1 MEEMLALSLRAAAL
15 WPRGTFVEAERLL
28 TASPFPYRG
37 VPEEAQQ
44 ATADLR
50 ARVESAR
57 EEGEGARRLLAE
69 VTRNEIL
76 RKLLCAPE
84 PDWDLHAA
92 VQPGA
97 ITVLSGDAPEVGES
111 TARYLLAVHLALL
124 WDALLGRRF
133 RTKTF
138 VVLDESQ
145 WYAHE
150 GVADILRLGRRFNVH
165 LWAATQALRS
175 LAEPVREA
183 LLTNV
188 ADIVL
193 FRGAP
198 EEAREFARWIPELTP
213 DRLLRLPQGYAAV
226 LSGKGGD
233 VDWVRLRPLPP
244 AAEQVGASQPGFQDS
259 PGPVEPSTDART
271 GAPAPR
277 GHWGVADP
285 LGYDRISTLLRQ
297 HIEEVPGAGNPVV
310 RLDALRAS
318 LDPRPEIA
326 EHGVRELGRRL
337 DRAGALLRSG
347 RDSRGRFWE
356 LDLER
361 VDGFRSG
368 TDPPATVE
376 QPFGPGRPQPVR
388 PAIVEERQPF

>member
-1 MEEMLALSLRAAAL
+1 M
-15 WPRGTFVEAERLL
+15 
-28 TASPFPYRG
+28 
-37 VPEEAQQ
+37 
-44 ATADLR
+44 
-50 ARVESAR
+50 
-57 EEGEGARRLLAE
+57 LAE

-92 VQPGA
+92 VQPGS

-226 LSGKGGD
+226 LSGKGGE
-233 VDWVRLRPLPP
+233 VDWVHLRPLPP
-244 AAEQVGASQPGFQDS
+244 ESEQAGTTQPGFPGS
-259 PGPVEPSTDART
+259 PGPIEPSGNAGTTEPGRPGPWATTD
-271 GAPAPR
+271 P
-277 GHWGVADP
+277 V
-285 LGYDRISTLLRQ
+285 GYDRISTLLRQ
-297 HIEEVPGAGNPVV
+297 HIKEVHGAGNPVV
-310 RLDALRAS
+310 HLDALRAS

-326 EHGVRELGRRL
+326 ERRVRELGRRL
-337 DRAGALLRSG
+337 DRAGALIRSG

-356 LDLER
+356 LDLGR
-361 VDGFRSG
+361 VDALRSG
-368 TDPPATVE
+368 TDPPPTAE
-376 QPFGPGRPQPVR
+376 LPFGPGRPQSVPDE
-388 PAIVEERQPF
+388 IVKERQPF